1 MVHLSIDYLFIG
13 LFQKY
18 ISILDILRG
27 IVSSENLP
35 YLGKYIDQV
44 YIYIYGVHPPLWH
57 DLVTLHLSILFIDR
71 LLECI
76 FSNSSHDSIDN
87 RKHSVSANLIKEG
100 RTMFLNIKYQR
111 WTGRWPCVWWF
122 KGRNG

>member
-1 MVHLSIDYLFIG
+1 LVHLSIDYLFIG

-57 DLVTLHLSILFIDR
+57 DLVTLYLSVLFIIG
-71 LLECI
+71 C
-76 FSNSSHDSIDN
+76 
-87 RKHSVSANLIKEG
+87 
-100 RTMFLNIKYQR
+100 
-111 WTGRWPCVWWF
+111 
-122 KGRNG
+122 